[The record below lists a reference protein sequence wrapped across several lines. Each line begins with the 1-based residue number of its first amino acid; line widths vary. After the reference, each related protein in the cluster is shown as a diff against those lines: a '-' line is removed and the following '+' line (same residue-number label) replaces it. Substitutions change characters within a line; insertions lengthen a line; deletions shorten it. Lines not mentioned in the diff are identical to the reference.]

1 MSLVTAYELAQHNET
16 VLAQLF
22 RASSHALAQ
31 SDVGTPE
38 RRNALATLD
47 NIARARALRMQAPRL
62 C

>member
-1 MSLVTAYELAQHNET
+1 MSLITAYELAQHNESA
-16 VLAQLF
+16 LAQLF

-31 SDVGTPE
+31 TDTGTPE

-47 NIARARALRMQAPRL
+47 NIARARALRMQAPRP